1 MRPMENRIPIIIFI
15 GQPNCGKST
24 LFNAIAGFKAQTAN
38 FPGTTVSHA
47 HSQVLWKG
55 KVYSIVDLPGTYSLT
70 PQEPQEKVVLTHIFQ
85 EKPDLIV
92 NVIDASLL
100 CRSLELTVELLEL
113 EYPMIVVLNM
123 MDLAEKKGMKI
134 DPAALEEKLGVP
146 VIRTV
151 ATRGEG
157 TKELM
162 DQVEKVLTERI
173 TSHHLRYSGEVES
186 RIKKL
191 TERIPADFPIIA
203 NPRFTAIRAIEA
215 ETLAVDKFFLENN
228 PEFKAWL
235 DRVRQEISALREAP
249 AYEVLAAER
258 HHLALKI
265 FENCCRVR
273 HARLSGLEKLDNLI
287 MHPVLGL
294 FLLLLIFAGMFYLI
308 FRVGSPLE
316 SWLLQPWEGLR
327 TGIQEHYG
335 RSLLAEL
342 LVGLVQGIGGGVAIV
357 FPYFIP
363 LLLLLGFLEDIGY
376 LARAGFLMDA
386 FMHRLGLH
394 GKSVPLFILGF
405 GCNVPAIMAT
415 RILESRRDR
424 IITALLIPFIPCA
437 ARTTIILALVAFL
450 LGPWWALGF
459 YFFNLLVVATLSVVL
474 TRIFKFSS
482 PGLILEIP
490 SLKWPS
496 IKNIMQ
502 KTYFSLKEFIRF
514 AWPILIAG
522 SVLLSFLNFINFDRL
537 VNVIMAPLVSGLLG
551 LPSSLGVTMVFGFL
565 RKELSLLMMFQAL
578 GVGYGQLLSVISRA
592 QLLTFVTFV
601 NFFIP
606 CLSTLAILWKELG
619 CRIALVSIVLNLSV
633 AVLVSWLIRLAFS
646 LFY

>member
-1 MRPMENRIPIIIFI
+1 LRTMKDRVPVIVFI

-47 HSQVLWKG
+47 HSEVLWKG
-55 KVYSIVDLPGTYSLT
+55 RLYSIVDLPGTYSLT

-113 EYPMIVVLNM
+113 EYPMVVVLNM

-162 DQVEKVLTERI
+162 DCVEKVLTEEISSR
-173 TSHHLRYSGEVES
+173 HLRYSGEVES

-191 TERIPADFPIIA
+191 TAILPADFPIIA
-203 NPRFTAIRAIEA
+203 NPRFTAIRAVEA
-215 ETLAVDKFFLENN
+215 ETLAVDKFFMENN
-228 PEFKAWL
+228 PEFKTGL

-265 FENCCRVR
+265 FEDCCRVR

-316 SWLLQPWEGLR
+316 AWLLQPWEALR
-327 TGIQEHYG
+327 TGLQEHYG
-335 RSLLAEL
+335 RNLLAEL

-415 RILESRRDR
+415 RILESKRDR

-459 YFFNLLVVATLSVVL
+459 YFLNLLVVAVLSAIL
-474 TRIFKFSS
+474 TRVFKYSS

-496 IKNIMQ
+496 LKNIVQ
-502 KTYFSLKEFIRF
+502 KTYFNLREFVRF

-522 SVLLSFLNFINFDRL
+522 SVLLSFLSFINFDRL
-537 VNVIMAPLVSGLLG
+537 MNAVLAPLVSGLLG
-551 LPSSLGVTMVFGFL
+551 LPQSLGVTLVFGFL

-578 GVGYGQLLSVISRA
+578 GVSYGQLLSVISRA

-619 CRIALVSIVLNLSV
+619 RRIALVSIVLNLTV
-633 AVLVSWLIRLAFS
+633 AVLVSWLVRLAFS
-646 LFY
+646 LF

>member
-1 MRPMENRIPIIIFI
+1 MSGNNIPEIVFI

-24 LFNAIAGFKAQTAN
+24 LFNAIAGYKAQTSN
-38 FPGTTVSHA
+38 FPGTTVAHL

-70 PQEPQEKVVLTHIFQ
+70 PQEPQEKVVLTHIFK

-113 EYPMIVVLNM
+113 EYPMVVVLNM

-134 DPAALEEKLGVP
+134 DIRALEEKLGVP
-146 VIRTV
+146 VIKTV

-157 TKELM
+157 ISELM
-162 DQVEKVLTERI
+162 DRIER
-173 TSHHLRYSGEVES
+173 TLGQRHRPRHLSYYREVEN

-191 TERIPADFPIIA
+191 TEMLPEDFPVVS

-215 ETLAVDKFFLENN
+215 ETLSVDKFIAENN
-228 PEFKAWL
+228 PQLKSALEKIREEL
-235 DRVRQEISALREAP
+235 SALRNAP

-265 FENCCRVR
+265 FEDCCRVR
-273 HARLSGLEKLDNLI
+273 HARVSGLEKLDDFI

-316 SWLLQPWEGLR
+316 SWLLQPWESLR
-327 TGIQEHYG
+327 SGIHQRYG
-335 RSLLAEL
+335 QSLLAEL

-363 LLLLLGFLEDIGY
+363 LLLLMGFLEDIGY

-386 FMHRLGLH
+386 FMHRIGLH

-437 ARTTIILALVAFL
+437 ARTTIILALLAFL

-459 YFFNLLVVATLSVVL
+459 YLVNIIVVAVLGAVL
-474 TRIFKFSS
+474 TRIFRYSS

-490 SLKWPS
+490 ELRWPSLK
-496 IKNIMQ
+496 NILQ
-502 KTYFSLKEFIRF
+502 KTFYNLKEFVRF

-522 SVLLSFLNFINFDRL
+522 SVFLSLLSYLHFDRL
-537 VNVIMAPLVSGLLG
+537 VNSILAPLVSGLLG
-551 LPSSLGVTMVFGFL
+551 LPAELGVTLIFGFL

-578 GVGYGQLLSVISRA
+578 GVNFDNLLQAISRA

-606 CLSTLAILWKELG
+606 CLATLAILWKELG
-619 CRIALVSIVLNLSV
+619 RRIAMISLALNLTL
-633 AVLVSWLIRLAFS
+633 AVLISWLVRLVFS
-646 LFY
+646 VF

>member
-1 MRPMENRIPIIIFI
+1 MNDRVPVIVFV
-15 GQPNCGKST
+15 GQPNSGKST
-24 LFNAIAGFKAQTAN
+24 LFNAIAGFKAQTSN
-38 FPGTTVSHA
+38 FPGTTVCHA
-47 HSQVLWKG
+47 HSEVAWKDRI
-55 KVYSIVDLPGTYSLT
+55 YSIVDLPGTYSLT
-70 PQEPQEKVVLTHIFQ
+70 PQEPQEKVVLTHIFK

-100 CRSLELTVELLEL
+100 CRNLELTVELLEL
-113 EYPMIVVLNM
+113 EYPMVVVLNM
-123 MDLAEKKGMKI
+123 MDLAEKKGLTI
-134 DPAALEEKLGVP
+134 EVEALEKKLGLP
-146 VIRTV
+146 VIKTV
-151 ATRGEG
+151 ATRGQG
-157 TKELM
+157 TRELM
-162 DQVEKVLTERI
+162 DRVEKVLAERQ
-173 TSHHLRYSGEVES
+173 TPRHLKYSGEVES

-191 TERIPADFPIIA
+191 TERLPADFPVIA

-215 ETLAVDKFFLENN
+215 ETLAVDKFMLDNN
-228 PEFKAWL
+228 PDFKNDL
-235 DRVRQEISALREAP
+235 DQVRQELSTLREAP

-265 FENCCRVR
+265 FEDCCRVR
-273 HARLSGLEKLDNLI
+273 HARLSGLEKLDSFI

-294 FLLLLIFAGMFYLI
+294 FLLFLVFAGMFYLI

-316 SWLLQPWEGLR
+316 AWLLKPWEALR
-327 TGIQEHYG
+327 LGIQEKYG
-335 RSLLAEL
+335 QNLLAEL

-363 LLLLLGFLEDIGY
+363 LLLLMGFLEDIGY

-459 YFFNLLVVATLSVVL
+459 YALNLVVVAVLSSLL
-474 TRIFKFSS
+474 TRIFKYSS

-490 SLKWPS
+490 GLKWPS
-496 IKNIMQ
+496 LKNILQ
-502 KTYFSLKEFIRF
+502 KTYFNLKEFIRF

-522 SVLLSFLNFINFDRL
+522 SVLLSLLSFVNFDRL
-537 VNVIMAPLVSGLLG
+537 VNAILSPFVSGLLG
-551 LPSSLGVTMVFGFL
+551 LPSELGVTLIFGFL

-578 GVGYGQLLSVISRA
+578 GVGYEQLLSVLSRA

-601 NFFIP
+601 SFFIP
-606 CLSTLAILWKELG
+606 CLATLAILWRELG
-619 CRIALVSIVLNLSV
+619 RKIALVSVLLNLSV
-633 AVLVSWLIRLAFS
+633 AVLVSWLVRLVFS
-646 LFY
+646 LF

>member
-1 MRPMENRIPIIIFI
+1 MSGNKIPEIVFI

-24 LFNAIAGFKAQTAN
+24 LFNAIAGFKAQTSN
-38 FPGTTVSHA
+38 FPGTTVAHL

-70 PQEPQEKVVLTHIFQ
+70 PQEPQEKVVLTHIFK

-113 EYPMIVVLNM
+113 EYPMVVVLNM
-123 MDLAEKKGMKI
+123 VDLAEKKGMKI
-134 DPAALEEKLGVP
+134 DIRALEEKLGVP
-146 VIRTV
+146 VVKTV

-157 TKELM
+157 ISELM
-162 DQVEKVLTERI
+162 DRIER
-173 TSHHLRYSGEVES
+173 TLGQRHLPRHLSYSREVEN

-191 TERIPADFPIIA
+191 IELLPEDFPVVA

-215 ETLAVDKFFLENN
+215 ETLSVDKFIAENN
-228 PEFKAWL
+228 PQLKSALEKIREEL
-235 DRVRQEISALREAP
+235 SALRNAP

-265 FENCCRVR
+265 FEDCCRVR
-273 HARLSGLEKLDNLI
+273 HARVSSLEKLDDFI

-316 SWLLQPWEGLR
+316 SWLLQPWESLR
-327 TGIQEHYG
+327 TGIHQRYG
-335 RSLLAEL
+335 QSLLAEL

-363 LLLLLGFLEDIGY
+363 LLLLMGFLEDIGY

-386 FMHRLGLH
+386 FMHRIGLH

-459 YFFNLLVVATLSVVL
+459 YLVNIIVVAVLGAVL
-474 TRIFKFSS
+474 TRIFRYSS

-490 SLKWPS
+490 ELRWPSLK
-496 IKNIMQ
+496 NILQ
-502 KTYFSLKEFIRF
+502 KTFYNLKEFIRF

-522 SVLLSFLNFINFDRL
+522 SVFLSLLSYLNFDRL
-537 VNVIMAPLVSGLLG
+537 VNSILALLVSGLLG
-551 LPSSLGVTMVFGFL
+551 LPRELGVTLIFGFL

-578 GVGYGQLLSVISRA
+578 GVNFDNLLQAISRA

-606 CLSTLAILWKELG
+606 CLATLAILWKELG
-619 CRIALVSIVLNLSV
+619 RRIAMISLALNLTL
-633 AVLVSWLIRLAFS
+633 AVLMSWLVRLVFS
-646 LFY
+646 VL

>member
-1 MRPMENRIPIIIFI
+1 MKNNVPVIVFI

-38 FPGTTVSHA
+38 FPGTTVCHA
-47 HSQVLWKG
+47 HSEVMWKG
-55 KVYSIVDLPGTYSLT
+55 RVYSIVDLPGTYSLT

-85 EKPDLIV
+85 EKLDLIV

-100 CRSLELTVELLEL
+100 CRSLELTLELLEL
-113 EYPMIVVLNM
+113 EYPMVVVLNM

-134 DPAALEEKLGVP
+134 DAAALEEKLGVP
-146 VIRTV
+146 VIKTV

-157 TKELM
+157 TRELM
-162 DQVEKVLTERI
+162 DQVEKVLTEGRP
-173 TSHHLRYSGEVES
+173 SRHLRYSGEVES

-191 TERIPADFPIIA
+191 TEKLPADFPIVA

-228 PEFKAWL
+228 PEFKAGL

-265 FENCCRVR
+265 FEDCCRVR
-273 HARLSGLEKLDNLI
+273 HVRLSGLEKLDNLI
-287 MHPVLGL
+287 MHPILGL
-294 FLLLLIFAGMFYLI
+294 FLLLLVFAGMFYLI

-316 SWLLQPWEGLR
+316 AWLLQPWEALR
-327 TGIQEHYG
+327 IGIQERYG
-335 RSLLAEL
+335 QNLLAEL

-363 LLLLLGFLEDIGY
+363 LLLLMGFLEDVGY

-415 RILESRRDR
+415 RILESKRDR
-424 IITALLIPFIPCA
+424 IITALLLPFIPCA

-459 YFFNLLVVATLSVVL
+459 YFLNLLVVAVLSAIL
-474 TRIFKFSS
+474 TRLFKYSS

-496 IKNIMQ
+496 LKNIVQ
-502 KTYFSLKEFIRF
+502 KTYFNLKEFVRL

-522 SVLLSFLNFINFDRL
+522 SVLLSFLSFLNFDRL
-537 VNVIMAPLVSGLLG
+537 VNGVLAPLVSGLLG
-551 LPSSLGVTMVFGFL
+551 LPQSLGVTLVFGFL

-578 GVGYGQLLSVISRA
+578 GVGYDQLLSVISRA

-619 CRIALVSIVLNLSV
+619 RRVALVSIVLNLSV
-633 AVLVSWLIRLAFS
+633 AVLVSWLVRLAFS
-646 LFY
+646 LF

>member
-1 MRPMENRIPIIIFI
+1 MSGNKIPEIVFI

-24 LFNAIAGFKAQTAN
+24 LFNAIAGFKAQTSN
-38 FPGTTVSHA
+38 FPGTTVAHL

-70 PQEPQEKVVLTHIFQ
+70 PQEPQEKVVLTHIFK

-113 EYPMIVVLNM
+113 EYPMVVVLNM
-123 MDLAEKKGMKI
+123 VDLAEKKGMKI
-134 DPAALEEKLGVP
+134 DIRALEEKLGVP
-146 VIRTV
+146 VVKTV

-157 TKELM
+157 ISELM
-162 DQVEKVLTERI
+162 DRIER
-173 TSHHLRYSGEVES
+173 TLGQRHLPRHLSYSREVEN

-191 TERIPADFPIIA
+191 IELLPEDFPVVA

-215 ETLAVDKFFLENN
+215 ETLSVDKFIAENN
-228 PEFKAWL
+228 PQLKSALEKIREEL
-235 DRVRQEISALREAP
+235 SALRNAP

-265 FENCCRVR
+265 FEDCCRVR
-273 HARLSGLEKLDNLI
+273 HARVSSLEKLDDFI

-316 SWLLQPWEGLR
+316 SWLLQPWESLR
-327 TGIQEHYG
+327 TGIHQRYG
-335 RSLLAEL
+335 QSLLAEL

-363 LLLLLGFLEDIGY
+363 LLLLMGFLEDIGY

-386 FMHRLGLH
+386 FMHRIGLH

-459 YFFNLLVVATLSVVL
+459 YLVNIIVVAVLGAVL
-474 TRIFKFSS
+474 TRIFRYSS

-490 SLKWPS
+490 ELRWPSLK
-496 IKNIMQ
+496 NILQ
-502 KTYFSLKEFIRF
+502 KTFYNLKEFIRF

-522 SVLLSFLNFINFDRL
+522 SVFLSLLSYLNFDRL
-537 VNVIMAPLVSGLLG
+537 VNSILAPLVSGLLG
-551 LPSSLGVTMVFGFL
+551 LPRELGVTLIFGFL

-578 GVGYGQLLSVISRA
+578 GVNFDNLLQAISRA

-606 CLSTLAILWKELG
+606 CLATLAILWKELG
-619 CRIALVSIVLNLSV
+619 RRIAMISLALNLTL
-633 AVLVSWLIRLAFS
+633 AVLMSWLVRLVFS
-646 LFY
+646 VL

>member
-1 MRPMENRIPIIIFI
+1 MKDRVPVIVFI

-38 FPGTTVSHA
+38 FPGTTVCHA
-47 HSQVLWKG
+47 HSEVLWKG
-55 KVYSIVDLPGTYSLT
+55 RLYSIVDLPGTYSLT
-70 PQEPQEKVVLTHIFQ
+70 PQEPQEKIVLTHIFQ

-113 EYPMIVVLNM
+113 EYPMVVVLNM

-162 DQVEKVLTERI
+162 DCVEKVLTEDR
-173 TSHHLRYSGEVES
+173 TPRHLRYSGEVES

-191 TERIPADFPIIA
+191 TEILPADFPIIA
-203 NPRFTAIRAIEA
+203 NPRFTAIRAVEA
-215 ETLAVDKFFLENN
+215 ETLAVDKFFMENN
-228 PEFKAWL
+228 PEFKTGL

-265 FENCCRVR
+265 FEDCCRIR

-316 SWLLQPWEGLR
+316 AWLLQPWEALR
-327 TGIQEHYG
+327 TGLQEHYG
-335 RSLLAEL
+335 RNLLAEL

-405 GCNVPAIMAT
+405 GCNVPA
-415 RILESRRDR
+415 
-424 IITALLIPFIPCA
+424 
-437 ARTTIILALVAFL
+437 V
-450 LGPWWALGF
+450 
-459 YFFNLLVVATLSVVL
+459 
-474 TRIFKFSS
+474 
-482 PGLILEIP
+482 
-490 SLKWPS
+490 
-496 IKNIMQ
+496 
-502 KTYFSLKEFIRF
+502 
-514 AWPILIAG
+514 
-522 SVLLSFLNFINFDRL
+522 
-537 VNVIMAPLVSGLLG
+537 
-551 LPSSLGVTMVFGFL
+551 
-565 RKELSLLMMFQAL
+565 
-578 GVGYGQLLSVISRA
+578 
-592 QLLTFVTFV
+592 
-601 NFFIP
+601 
-606 CLSTLAILWKELG
+606 
-619 CRIALVSIVLNLSV
+619 
-633 AVLVSWLIRLAFS
+633 
-646 LFY
+646 

>member
-1 MRPMENRIPIIIFI
+1 MSVNKAPEIVFI

-24 LFNAIAGFKAQTAN
+24 LFNAIAGFKAQTSN
-38 FPGTTVSHA
+38 FPGTTVAHL

-70 PQEPQEKVVLTHIFQ
+70 PQEPQEKVVLTHIFK
-85 EKPDLIV
+85 EMPDLIV

-113 EYPMIVVLNM
+113 EYPMVVVLNM

-134 DPAALEEKLGVP
+134 DIRALEEKLGVP
-146 VIRTV
+146 VVKTV

-157 TKELM
+157 ISELM
-162 DQVEKVLTERI
+162 DRI
-173 TSHHLRYSGEVES
+173 EETLGQRHLPRHLSYSREVEN

-191 TERIPADFPIIA
+191 IEMLPEDFPVVA

-215 ETLAVDKFFLENN
+215 ETLSVDKFIAENN
-228 PEFKAWL
+228 PQLKSALEKIREEL
-235 DRVRQEISALREAP
+235 SALRNAP

-265 FENCCRVR
+265 FEDCCRVR
-273 HARLSGLEKLDNLI
+273 HARVSRLEQVDNII
-287 MHPVLGL
+287 MHPVFG
-294 FLLLLIFAGMFYLI
+294 LLLLFLIFAGMFYLI

-316 SWLLQPWEGLR
+316 SWLLQPWESLR
-327 TGIQEHYG
+327 TGIHQRYG
-335 RSLLAEL
+335 QSLLAEL
-342 LVGLVQGIGGGVAIV
+342 LVGLVQGVVGGVAIV

-363 LLLLLGFLEDIGY
+363 LLLLMGFLEDIGY

-386 FMHRLGLH
+386 FMHRIGLH

-459 YFFNLLVVATLSVVL
+459 YLVNIIVVAVLGAVL
-474 TRIFKFSS
+474 TRIFRYSS

-490 SLKWPS
+490 ELRWPSLK
-496 IKNIMQ
+496 NILQ
-502 KTYFSLKEFIRF
+502 KTFYNLKEFVRF

-522 SVLLSFLNFINFDRL
+522 SVFLSLLSYVHFDRL
-537 VNVIMAPLVSGLLG
+537 VNSILAPLVSGLLG
-551 LPSSLGVTMVFGFL
+551 LPAELGVTLIFGFL

-578 GVGYGQLLSVISRA
+578 GVNFDNLLQAVSRV

-606 CLSTLAILWKELG
+606 CLATLAILWKELG
-619 CRIALVSIVLNLSV
+619 RRIAMISLALNLTL
-633 AVLVSWLIRLAFS
+633 AVLMSWLVRLVFS
-646 LFY
+646 VF

>member
-1 MRPMENRIPIIIFI
+1 MNDRVPVIVFI

-24 LFNAIAGFKAQTAN
+24 LFNAIAGFKAQTSN
-38 FPGTTVSHA
+38 FPGTTVCHA
-47 HSQVLWKG
+47 HSEVAWKG
-55 KVYSIVDLPGTYSLT
+55 RVYSIVDLPGTYSLT

-113 EYPMIVVLNM
+113 EYPMVVVLNM
-123 MDLAEKKGMKI
+123 MDLAEIKGMEI
-134 DPAALEEKLGVP
+134 DPVALEKKLGLP
-146 VIRTV
+146 VIKTV
-151 ATRGEG
+151 ATRGQG
-157 TKELM
+157 TKDLM
-162 DQVEKVLTERI
+162 DWVEKVLAEQRRPR
-173 TSHHLRYSGEVES
+173 HLRYSGEVEN

-191 TERIPADFPIIA
+191 AEMLPADFPVIA

-215 ETLAVDKFFLENN
+215 ETLAVDKFFMENN
-228 PEFKAWL
+228 AEFKKGL
-235 DRVRQEISALREAP
+235 DRIRREISALREAP

-265 FENCCRVR
+265 FEDCCRVR
-273 HARLSGLEKLDNLI
+273 HARLSGLEKLDSFI

-316 SWLLQPWEGLR
+316 AWLLRPWETLR
-327 TGIQEHYG
+327 LGIQERYG
-335 RSLLAEL
+335 QNLLSGL
-342 LVGLVQGIGGGVAIV
+342 LVGLVQGVGGGVAIV

-363 LLLLLGFLEDIGY
+363 LLLLMGFLEDVGY
-376 LARAGFLMDA
+376 LARAGFLLDA

-459 YFFNLLVVATLSVVL
+459 YFLNLVVVAVLSSIL
-474 TRIFKFSS
+474 TRLFKYSS

-496 IKNIMQ
+496 LKNILQ
-502 KTYFSLKEFIRF
+502 KTYFNLKEFVRF

-522 SVLLSFLNFINFDRL
+522 SVLLSLLSYINFDRL
-537 VNVIMAPLVSGLLG
+537 VNTVLSPFVSGMLG
-551 LPSSLGVTMVFGFL
+551 LPPSLGVTLVFGFL

-578 GVGYGQLLSVISRA
+578 GVSYEQLLSVMSRA

-601 NFFIP
+601 SFFIP

-619 CRIALVSIVLNLSV
+619 RRIALVSVVLNLSV
-633 AVLVSWLIRLAFS
+633 AVLVSWLVRLALAIF
-646 LFY
+646 

>member
-1 MRPMENRIPIIIFI
+1 MENRIPEIIFI

-24 LFNAIAGFKAQTAN
+24 LFNAIAGFRAQTAN
-38 FPGTTVSHA
+38 FPGTTVCHA

-85 EKPDLIV
+85 EKPDVIV

-113 EYPMIVVLNM
+113 EYPMVVVLNM

-134 DPAALEEKLGVP
+134 DPAVLEEKLGVP
-146 VIRTV
+146 VIRAV

-173 TSHHLRYSGEVES
+173 TSRYLRYSSEVES
-186 RIKKL
+186 RIKRL
-191 TERIPADFPIIA
+191 TERLPADFPIVA
-203 NPRFTAIRAIEA
+203 NPRFTAIRTIEA
-215 ETLAVDKFFLENN
+215 ETLAVDKFFMENN
-228 PEFKAWL
+228 PEFKAGL

-258 HHLALKI
+258 HHLAMKI
-265 FENCCRVR
+265 FEDCCRVR
-273 HARLSGLEKLDNLI
+273 HARVSGLERLDNLI

-316 SWLLQPWEGLR
+316 ALLLQPWEGLQ

-363 LLLLLGFLEDIGY
+363 LLLLLGFLEDVGY
-376 LARAGFLMDA
+376 LARAGFLLDA

-459 YFFNLLVVATLSVVL
+459 YLLNLIVVAVLSAVL

-496 IKNIMQ
+496 FKNIIQ
-502 KTYFSLKEFIRF
+502 KTYFNLKEFIRF

-522 SVLLSFLNFINFDRL
+522 SVLLSFLNFINFGRL

-551 LPSSLGVTMVFGFL
+551 LPPSLGVTMVFGFL

-578 GVGYGQLLSVISRA
+578 GVGYGQLLSVITRA

-619 CRIALVSIVLNLSV
+619 RRIALISIILNLSV
-633 AVLVSWLIRLAFS
+633 AVLVSWLVRLAFS
-646 LFY
+646 LF

>member
-1 MRPMENRIPIIIFI
+1 MKNSAPVIVFI

-38 FPGTTVSHA
+38 FPGTTVCHA
-47 HSQVLWKG
+47 HSEVLWKG
-55 KVYSIVDLPGTYSLT
+55 RVYSIVDLPGTYSLT

-134 DPAALEEKLGVP
+134 DSAALEEKLGVP

-162 DQVEKVLTERI
+162 DQVEIVLTEGL
-173 TSHHLRYSGEVES
+173 TPHHLRYSGEVEN
-186 RIKKL
+186 RIRKL
-191 TERIPADFPIIA
+191 TERLPADFPIIA

-215 ETLAVDKFFLENN
+215 EALAVDKFFMENN
-228 PEFKAWL
+228 PEFKAGL
-235 DRVRQEISALREAP
+235 DRLRQEISALREAP

-265 FENCCRVR
+265 FEDCCRVR
-273 HARLSGLEKLDNLI
+273 HARLSGLEKFDNLI

-316 SWLLQPWEGLR
+316 AWLLQPWEALR
-327 TGIQEHYG
+327 TAIQEHYG
-335 RSLLAEL
+335 RNLLAEL

-394 GKSVPLFILGF
+394 GRSVPLFILGF

-415 RILESRRDR
+415 RILESKRDR

-459 YFFNLLVVATLSVVL
+459 YFLNLVVVAALSAIL
-474 TRIFKFSS
+474 TRIFKYSS

-496 IKNIMQ
+496 LKNIIQ
-502 KTYFSLKEFIRF
+502 KTYFNLREFVRF

-522 SVLLSFLNFINFDRL
+522 SVLLSFLSFINFDRL
-537 VNVIMAPLVSGLLG
+537 VNAGLSPLVSGLLG
-551 LPSSLGVTMVFGFL
+551 LPQSLGVTLVFGFL

-592 QLLTFVTFV
+592 QLLTFVAFV

-619 CRIALVSIVLNLSV
+619 RRIALVSIVLNLTV
-633 AVLVSWLIRLAFS
+633 AVLVSWLVRLAFF
-646 LFY
+646 LF